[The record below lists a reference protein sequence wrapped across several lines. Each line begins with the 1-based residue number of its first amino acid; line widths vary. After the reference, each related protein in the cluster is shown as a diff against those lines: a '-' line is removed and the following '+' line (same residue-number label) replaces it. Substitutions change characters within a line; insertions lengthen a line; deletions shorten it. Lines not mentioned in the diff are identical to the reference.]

1 MVFVLVITDCQST
14 RYRLLRGED
23 PTPGSFLAEGAVEL
37 CGHILVTCT
46 VFSTDVRVPF
56 MLFQQRLCEVLDG
69 VEGGSSWGKGEGRAG
84 VGRGRGA
91 GAGERGS

>member
-1 MVFVLVITDCQST
+1 M
-14 RYRLLRGED
+14 
-23 PTPGSFLAEGAVEL
+23 
-37 CGHILVTCT
+37 LVTCT

-69 VEGGSSWGKGEGRAG
+69 VEGGSSWGKRGSSWGKEEGRAG